1 MRISIEVASG
11 PTDGELFSFKSSFG
25 IGRDKSNELALP
37 LDRFISRR
45 HARILAAEPECF
57 LEDLGS
63 TNGTFVNN
71 ERLHGRIVLKNGQIF
86 RVGRTWLQI
95 EW

>member
-1 MRISIEVASG
+1 MKANIEVLSG
-11 PTDGELFSFKSSFG
+11 PTDGETFSFKSSFD
-25 IGRDKSNELALP
+25 IGRDKTSNISLP
-37 LDRFISRR
+37 MDRYISRR
-45 HARILAAEPECF
+45 HARVLLAEPECF
-57 LEDLGS
+57 LEDLAS

-71 ERLHGRIVLKNGQIF
+71 ARVHGRIILNNGQIF